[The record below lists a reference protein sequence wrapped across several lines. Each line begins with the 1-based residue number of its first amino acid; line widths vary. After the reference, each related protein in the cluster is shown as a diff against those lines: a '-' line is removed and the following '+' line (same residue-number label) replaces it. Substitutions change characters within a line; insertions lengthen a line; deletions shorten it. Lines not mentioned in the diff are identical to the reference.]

1 MRKSDRLRPR
11 PAFLDASRRVRIYF
25 ETGSVAKF
33 DQAELVFRRLGLPIL
48 RSRSDHADGIEDY
61 FGGVQ
66 QLIEQKL
73 RDVSLGRQNVYFVE
87 DTYVRINALSD
98 PTNAGP
104 LSAAWAGSTVPGLK
118 TKEWFEGL
126 TFQELDSQLS
136 SSGGDRSASVY
147 STVGLHVPGIS
158 GLQIFTGSTA
168 GCIATRPGEGL
179 KANEEFLWLDSTSF
193 NAWFIPE
200 GEDIPLSDLHLERSL
215 DVDFRVSAL
224 LGLADKLEEY
234 MAILNLPP
242 VSVELMPHRPRVA
255 QQPQLF
261 PTRRPP
267 IAVIGLTCAGKTTLG
282 QFLSEYGYEHI
293 EASAVLQNLHGTD
306 LAPNS
311 RVGYFQAIT
320 TLSERGWDTITR
332 RAVHLYE
339 RFIESGICITGL
351 RTVEELN
358 FLARMF
364 PDLVVILLEAP
375 SQVRYERYV
384 YRERVGDEPS
394 LTRFRER
401 EREHANFGLVSV
413 SDHCATVRMFNH
425 STLRD
430 LEALA
435 RELARTGSV
444 ISGHYVTRQGVGEE
458 VARRSQ
464 LYRCALALAK
474 AGKPLS
480 PADIETRQRED
491 DEIHVVK
498 RSAVRKTLAAHPV
511 LVRRVG
517 ETEGTTFYELTEHG
531 HAYMA
536 LIGALRSE
544 RNYFEPESGDRDETD
559 ALSHIHSK

>member
-25 ETGSVAKF
+25 ETGSIAKF
-33 DQAELVFRRLGLPIL
+33 EHAELVFRRLGLPIL

-61 FGGVQ
+61 YGGVQ

-98 PTNAGP
+98 PTNATP
-104 LSAAWAGSTVPGLK
+104 LGAEWAASTVPGLK
-118 TKEWFEGL
+118 TKEWFESL
-126 TFQELDSQLS
+126 TFQELNSQLS
-136 SSGGDRSASVY
+136 SKGGDRSASVY

-158 GLQIFTGSTA
+158 NLQIFSGSTA
-168 GCIATRPGEGL
+168 GCIAARPGEGL
-179 KANEEFLWLDSTSF
+179 RANEEFLWLDPNSF
-193 NAWFIPE
+193 NGWFIPE
-200 GEDIPLSDLHLERSL
+200 GEDVPLSDLHLEHSL
-215 DVDFRVSAL
+215 DVDFRVTAL

-234 MAILNLPP
+234 MAVLNLPS
-242 VSVELMPHRPRVA
+242 VSVELIPHRQRVA

-293 EASAVLQNLHGTD
+293 EASSVLRNLQGND

-320 TLSERGWDTITR
+320 TLSERGWDTIAR
-332 RAVHLYE
+332 RAVRLYE
-339 RFIESGICITGL
+339 PFIESGICITGL

-364 PDLVVILLEAP
+364 PDLVVVLLEAP
-375 SQVRYERYV
+375 SQIRYERYM
-384 YRERVGDEPS
+384 YRDRVGDEAS

-435 RELARTGSV
+435 RELAQTGSA
-444 ISGHYVTRQGVGEE
+444 ISGHYVTRQGVGVEA
-458 VARRSQ
+458 ARRSQ
-464 LYRCALALAK
+464 LYRCALALAG
-474 AGKPLS
+474 AERPLS
-480 PADIETRQRED
+480 PADIEMRQRKD
-491 DEIHVVK
+491 DKIQVVK
-498 RSAVRKTLAAHPV
+498 RNAVRKALAAHPV

-517 ETEGTTFYELTEHG
+517 EREGTTFYELTEHG
-531 HAYMA
+531 HTYLSLIEA
-536 LIGALRSE
+536 LGSHRSYSE
-544 RNYFEPESGDRDETD
+544 LELGDLSETD
-559 ALSHIHSK
+559 AFSHIHSK